1 MTPDGKERMSDLCK
15 QIAIEKDPQTFDI
28 LVQELNDLLELKH
41 GRIHPEH
48 KR

>member
-1 MTPDGKERMSDLCK
+1 MTHDEQERMNDLCEK
-15 QIAIEKDPQTFDI
+15 IATEKDPQTFDG
-28 LVQELNDLLELKH
+28 LVKELNDLLELKH